1 MSLQC
6 SSVIRFAL
14 ANVLI
19 NETLQEVDPEERYTL
34 AENIADGLKE
44 ESQEAF
50 DDLLHRYRDEV
61 NAYIQSDEIDPYL
74 RREMDNETV
83 SE

>member
-1 MSLQC
+1 MSVQD
-6 SSVIRFAL
+6 SNVIRFAL
-14 ANVLI
+14 ANILI
-19 NETLQEVDPEERYTL
+19 NETFQEVDPEERYTL

-50 DDLLHRYRDEV
+50 DDLLHRYKDEV

-74 RREMDNETV
+74 RRGMDDETV
-83 SE
+83 GE

>member
-1 MSLQC
+1 MSVQD
-6 SSVIRFAL
+6 SNVIRFAL
-14 ANVLI
+14 ANILI
-19 NETLQEVDPEERYTL
+19 NETFQEVDPEERYTL

-50 DDLLHRYRDEV
+50 DDLLHRYKDEV

-74 RREMDNETV
+74 RRGMDDETV
-83 SE
+83 RE

>member
-1 MSLQC
+1 MSVQD
-6 SSVIRFAL
+6 SNVIRFAL
-14 ANVLI
+14 ANILI
-19 NETLQEVDPEERYTL
+19 NETFQEVDPEERYTL

-61 NAYIQSDEIDPYL
+61 NTYIQSDEIDPYL
-74 RREMDNETV
+74 RRGMDDETV
-83 SE
+83 RE

>member
-1 MSLQC
+1 MSVQD
-6 SSVIRFAL
+6 SNVIRFAL
-14 ANVLI
+14 ANILI
-19 NETLQEVDPEERYTL
+19 NETFQEVDPEERYTL

-50 DDLLHRYRDEV
+50 DDLLHRYKDEV

-74 RREMDNETV
+74 RRGMGDETV
-83 SE
+83 GE